1 MIKIMSEFTS
11 VFIFKKPVERIVEWL
26 KVSVRNEIY
35 PSTLCVVLCLG
46 YFVL

>member
-1 MIKIMSEFTS
+1 S
-11 VFIFKKPVERIVEWL
+11 VFIFKKPVGRIAEWL

-35 PSTLCVVLCLG
+35 LSKLCVVLWLG